1 MRPFIAQLL
10 PEKQS
15 KVQSHLREKALP
27 TTSFRSLG
35 EVSCLPSVQSRPD
48 VPEQQGDRA
57 PDVPLC
63 SGSPPP
69 APAKQG
75 AVHLRGFLL
84 GCLLCSA
91 WGWAQSQRVAL
102 RSQPQGPRLAPEDV
116 YFVSWSLRR
125 PLMVL
130 AVVRVG
136 EIGPAP
142 CSQLT
147 YPSASGH

>member
-1 MRPFIAQLL
+1 MPAGPTFPRKGPRDLKGRLRPPQGQL
-10 PEKQS
+10 PD
-15 KVQSHLREKALP
+15 RKA
-27 TTSFRSLG
+27 
-35 EVSCLPSVQSRPD
+35 
-48 VPEQQGDRA
+48 
-57 PDVPLC
+57 
-63 SGSPPP
+63 
-69 APAKQG
+69 
-75 AVHLRGFLL
+75 
-84 GCLLCSA
+84 
-91 WGWAQSQRVAL
+91 GWAQSQRVAL